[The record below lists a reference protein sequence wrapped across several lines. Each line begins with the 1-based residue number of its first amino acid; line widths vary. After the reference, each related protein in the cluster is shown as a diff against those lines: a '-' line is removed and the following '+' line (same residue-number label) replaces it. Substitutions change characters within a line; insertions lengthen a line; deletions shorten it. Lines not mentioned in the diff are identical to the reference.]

1 MLIIFGNGIVLLGVI
16 MSNEEINEFIK
27 MFKGVLPDP
36 DNYPVTFDYYYQLK
50 KHTKENKNV

>member
-1 MLIIFGNGIVLLGVI
+1 
-16 MSNEEINEFIK
+16 MSNTSRIKQGMCNTIRSSKNNPIIK

-36 DNYPVTFDYYYQLK
+36 DNYPVTFDYYYQLY